1 MDLRQLQTLLVVAQ
15 TGSLKKAAARLRLV
29 ETALSRQIRLLEVEL
44 RTKLFERHGRGLTP
58 TEAGQ
63 HLVDRT
69 RPILEE
75 LERIKAEMLAA
86 HDVVAGKVSIGMP
99 WLLLETLSTRLAT
112 GFVPHHPAV
121 RIRFVTD
128 LSNELHRMLVAGD
141 IDIALSFDLPHTQE
155 LDVESLFS
163 ERLLLIGDRACGY
176 QLDQPVP
183 FAHLAQV
190 PLAMPEPGNSFREK
204 LEALARDMGITL
216 NVRFEV
222 SALQPLKALAANGL
236 ANVFA
241 SLHAVR
247 AELESGQLT
256 GAPVTGPAITR
267 TLRLG
272 QLRDRP
278 RSAAIQRL
286 AKVVRDEIGTLV
298 SDGSFLTTRTT

>member
-29 ETALSRQIRLLEVEL
+29 ETALSRQIRLLEIEL
-44 RTKLFERHGRGLTP
+44 GTKIFERHGRGLTP

-63 HLVDRT
+63 RLVDRT

-75 LERIKAEMLAA
+75 LERVKAEMLAA
-86 HDVVAGKVSIGMP
+86 HEVVAGKVSIGIP
-99 WLLLETLSTRLAT
+99 WLLLDTLSSRLAT
-112 GFVPHHPAV
+112 GFVPRHPAV
-121 RIRFVTD
+121 GIRFVAG
-128 LSNELHRMLVAGD
+128 LSSDLHRMLVVGD

-155 LDVESLFS
+155 LVVESLFS
-163 ERLLLIGDRACGY
+163 ERLLVVGDRACGY
-176 QLDQPVP
+176 RLDRPVP
-183 FAHLAQV
+183 FAHLARV
-190 PLAMPEPGNSFREK
+190 PLALPQPGEWFRQK
-204 LEALARDMGITL
+204 LDALAREKGITL

-236 ANVFA
+236 AQAFA

-256 GAPVTGPAITR
+256 AAPVTGPAITR
-267 TLRLG
+267 TLRLA
-272 QLRDRP
+272 QLRERP
-278 RSAAIQRL
+278 PSTAVQRL
-286 AKVVRDEIGTLV
+286 AKVVREEVAILV